1 MARGF
6 SSTPL
11 RAPVARSHSNSSS
24 HSGTGTGH
32 EGQAQAQDRNYR
44 AKCDTTRALLLNHGG
59 ITLPCQHYSVV
70 RSTAHLV
77 FDLGTLL

>member
-11 RAPVARSHSNSSS
+11 SAPVARSHSNSSS

-32 EGQAQAQDRNYR
+32 EGQAQAQDRKYR
-44 AKCDTTRALLLNHGG
+44 VKCDTTRALLLNHSG
-59 ITLPCQHYSVV
+59 ITLPPLF

-77 FDLGTLL
+77 FFLGTLL